1 MERYSNRISFI
12 FSYIEFHIISEFEL
26 SAKEGHAPS
35 DQSEVADHQQDADDD
50 KEHCS

>member
-12 FSYIEFHIISEFEL
+12 FSYIEPHIIPEFEL
-26 SAKEGHAPS
+26 SAEEGHAPFE
-35 DQSEVADHQQDADDD
+35 QSEVADHQQDADDG